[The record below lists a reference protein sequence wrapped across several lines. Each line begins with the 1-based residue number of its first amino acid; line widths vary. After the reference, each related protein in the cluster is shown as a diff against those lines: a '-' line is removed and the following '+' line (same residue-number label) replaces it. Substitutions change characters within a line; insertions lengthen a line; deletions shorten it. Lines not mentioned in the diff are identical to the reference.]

1 MPSLQGQMFPRGNIA
16 IVINRFSDLLSHPV
30 SSYKK
35 SLILRALPVSLL
47 SEHRGREI
55 SSSNHFYPEAAG
67 ACSAAFLFAALRL
80 SGVA

>member
-1 MPSLQGQMFPRGNIA
+1 MIA
-16 IVINRFSDLLSHPV
+16 DE
-30 SSYKK
+30 
-35 SLILRALPVSLL
+35 SLILRASPLSLL
-47 SEHRGREI
+47 FEHRGREI